1 MLKFF
6 GRREELG
13 ALLTAWKQ
21 AKTGKPQVVTL
32 IADTGVGKTRLVQAL
47 YEHLV
52 AQQAQQADAA
62 DYWPPDLGIG
72 RQRVVNPSL
81 DRFGEFEL
89 KASQIPWLW
98 WGMYWTDD
106 PNDVTNGLNETC
118 DYLRAHLGML
128 QLNDQC
134 DKSAIKTAL
143 GMTTDFAI
151 GLASAIPVVGQ
162 FAVGLA
168 SVAKLSNILRENHQ
182 KRQQMS
188 AGHRDGQNRQF
199 DDLIDELMLNLEKQF
214 ASTKGVPMV
223 VFLDDVHFATDTSR
237 DEKTLQFLD
246 RLLRT
251 AATKAWPLLV
261 VATHWKAPWQSHRET
276 NPLSESKPWR
286 TILTDIAGSLPDGR
300 LTQTEIH
307 LRPLPQDDLAQVAR
321 TFLPGLSD
329 ENLAAIL
336 QKVDNVRWLVELLR
350 ALSDRSE
357 YFERND
363 RTQPLSPLGL
373 AELDSLLSQQDY
385 LGVIRQRLMG
395 DGMRNTR
402 AVLGAIA
409 WHTHGLEFI
418 SPLAEVFG
426 KRLVDM
432 GLLDADGQDNQDRVR
447 SILQHALDP
456 DALIEG
462 EAASNASELPD
473 VVRFPERGYV
483 QVAKGLLGRD
493 CADPLTL
500 ELGIRVIEWMRS
512 SDEAPARWRQWN
524 DPKRQKVFL
533 GIAIEVLDRL
543 RPKLS
548 EEQKQHLAREA
559 EALDGMVASGD
570 LTESGKVKQL
580 ERLNNQFSAQSQSLN
595 LDGAGRFHALAVAEL
610 CGLLFEE
617 GQSLAWR
624 MAFSLAEHPD
634 FLTIQK
640 ELSQYVA
647 CTISEAWQRD
657 TDYWEL
663 LRGWLQARLD
673 SISDHE
679 TDDDRLRDKAVG
691 LAQMADLDC
700 GAGDMARAR
709 AGYEASLSKWEHLIA
724 AHGETPERLRG
735 KTIALDRLADLDR
748 DAGDTARARAGY
760 EASLAISEHLLTTH
774 DETPDPLRDKTIA
787 LESLADL
794 DRRAGDTA
802 RARAGY
808 HLNQFAMSLMKPQNR
823 ERWKTDETGYLAD
836 WPLSDDQREAILARD
851 YNRLLDLGG
860 NIYFLAKIFS
870 TDGLSFVQAVST
882 MTGASV
888 EDYQAM
894 MNAGGRS
901 PDGMR
906 SKKENR

>member
-1 MLKFF
+1 MSNFF
-6 GRREELG
+6 GRQEELNT
-13 ALLTAWKQ
+13 LLTAWEQ
-21 AKTGKPQVVTL
+21 ANTGKPQVVTL

-52 AQQAQQADAA
+52 AQQAQQTGAA
-62 DYWPPDLGIG
+62 DYWPPNLGIG

-106 PNDVTNGLNETC
+106 PNDVTNGLNETSE
-118 DYLRAHLGML
+118 YLQAHLGML
-128 QLNDQC
+128 HLNEQC
-134 DKSAIKTAL
+134 DRSALRTAL
-143 GMTTDFAI
+143 GVASDYAVELA
-151 GLASAIPVVGQ
+151 GLVPVVGQ
-162 FAVGLA
+162 FAGGLA
-168 SVAKLSNILRENHQ
+168 SVAKLGNALRESHQ
-182 KRQQMS
+182 KRRQML
-188 AGHRDGQNRQF
+188 AGHRDSQNRQF
-199 DDLIDELMLNLEKQF
+199 DDLVDELMLNLEKQF
-214 ASTKGVPMV
+214 ASAKGVPMV

-251 AATKAWPLLV
+251 AGTKAWPLLV
-261 VATHWKAPWQSHRET
+261 VATHWKAPWQSHRDT

-363 RTQPLSPLGL
+363 RAQPLSPLGL

-456 DALIEG
+456 DALMEG

-500 ELGIRVIEWMRS
+500 ELGVRVIEWMRS
-512 SDEAPARWRQWN
+512 SDEEPARWRQWN

-543 RPKLS
+543 RPSLS
-548 EEQKQHLAREA
+548 EAQQRQLADRTAELDELVSIGELTVSGKAKILAREDA
-559 EALDGMVASGD
+559 RISG
-570 LTESGKVKQL
+570 
-580 ERLNNQFSAQSQSLN
+580 RLRATT
-595 LDGAGRFHALAVAEL
+595 LDGADGYLASAYEHL
-610 CGLLFEE
+610 ANLYLEE
-617 GQSLAWR
+617 GDLA
-624 MAFSLAEHPD
+624 S
-634 FLTIQK
+634 
-640 ELSQYVA
+640 
-647 CTISEAWQRD
+647 
-657 TDYWEL
+657 
-663 LRGWLQARLD
+663 
-673 SISDHE
+673 
-679 TDDDRLRDKAVG
+679 
-691 LAQMADLDC
+691 
-700 GAGDMARAR
+700 AR
-709 AGYEASLSKWEHLIA
+709 AGYEASLAIREHLLTAYGETPDRLHDKALTLGHLADLDCNAGDLAREREGYEASLGVWEHLLSA
-724 AHGETPERLRG
+724 YGETPERLRG
-735 KTIALDRLADLDR
+735 KAISLECLADLDR

-760 EASLAISEHLLTTH
+760 EACLAIWENLLTAYG
-774 DETPDPLRDKTIA
+774 ETPERLRGKIITLVRLASMDHEGADSDRARQRYMEALTILEQLMKDYGESPA
-787 LESLADL
+787 LLRQSTLVREWLADL
-794 DRRAGDTA
+794 NGNE
-802 RARAGY
+802 GEE
-808 HLNQFAMSLMKPQNR
+808 QN
-823 ERWKTDETGYLAD
+823 A
-836 WPLSDDQREAILARD
+836 
-851 YNRLLDLGG
+851 
-860 NIYFLAKIFS
+860 
-870 TDGLSFVQAVST
+870 
-882 MTGASV
+882 
-888 EDYQAM
+888 
-894 MNAGGRS
+894 
-901 PDGMR
+901 
-906 SKKENR
+906 